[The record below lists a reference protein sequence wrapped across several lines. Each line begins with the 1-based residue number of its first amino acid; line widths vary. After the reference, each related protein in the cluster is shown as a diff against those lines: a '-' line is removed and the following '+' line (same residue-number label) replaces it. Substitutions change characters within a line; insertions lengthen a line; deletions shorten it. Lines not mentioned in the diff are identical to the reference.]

1 MKSNPPNPS
10 KPLKALAM
18 AGVFL
23 ASAFQ
28 LCAKEELNLY
38 IWTEYLEPEL
48 IKEFETK
55 YDCKVVE
62 SNFESNE
69 EMLAKLQAGGS
80 SQYDIVFP
88 SDFIVPSMIKLGV
101 LAPLDQSKLPE
112 LKNLSSQ
119 FKNPSYDPGNKF
131 SAAYQWGTVGLV
143 YDKSVFKDGLDSW
156 KVLFKGEDSV
166 RFSMFDS
173 EREMISVAL
182 AYLGHPLNSMDKNH
196 LKAAADLMIAAKK
209 RKGFKGFDA
218 NVSGIG
224 KIQGKTLDVSVS
236 YSGNA
241 FAAMA
246 EDENLGYS
254 IPKEGSVVWCDSMC
268 IPKDAPNKE
277 LAHKFINFIL
287 TAKIGAQLSNY
298 TMFATPNAASL
309 PMIDEA
315 TLKNPSVYPD
325 EETMKKLEFIKDAG
339 SNTALLGEVW
349 KMVKTR

>member
-1 MKSNPPNPS
+1 MKTNKLNPS
-10 KPLKALAM
+10 NSLKALAV
-18 AGVFL
+18 AGAFVM
-23 ASAFQ
+23 SALQ
-28 LCAKEELNLY
+28 LSAKQELNLY

-48 IKEFETK
+48 IKAFEEK

-69 EMLAKLQAGGS
+69 EMVAKLQAGGS
-80 SQYDIVFP
+80 SQYDLVFP
-88 SDFIVPSMIKLGV
+88 SDFIVPSMIKLGL
-101 LAPLDQSKLPE
+101 LAPLDHSKLPE
-112 LKNLSSQ
+112 LKNLSEQ
-119 FKNPSYDPGNKF
+119 FKNPSFDPGNKF
-131 SAAYQWGTVGLV
+131 SAAYQWGTVGLI
-143 YDKSVFKDGLDSW
+143 YSKSTFKEPLNSW
-156 KVLFKGEDSV
+156 EVLFKGDDAL
-166 RFSMFDS
+166 RFSLFDS
-173 EREMISVAL
+173 EREMIGVAL
-182 AYLGHPLNSMDKNH
+182 AYLGHPINSTDKNH
-196 LKAAADLMIAAKK
+196 LKAAADLMIKAKQ

-224 KIQGKTLDVSVS
+224 KIKGKTLDVSVS

-277 LAHKFINFIL
+277 LAHKFIDYIL
-287 TAKIGAQLSNY
+287 TAKVGAQLSNF

-309 PMIDEA
+309 PMIDEE

-325 EETMKKLEFIKDAG
+325 EATSKKLDFIKDAG
-339 SNTALLGEVW
+339 PNTALFGEVW